1 MELVLGFIFSFLSTL
16 GFGVITNVPRRVL
29 IPAGITGAFG
39 WTVYLLTEPLTT
51 SIIVPN
57 FLAALIIGLLGNI
70 NAVFIKAP
78 VNLIY
83 IPCLV
88 SLVPGVVIYASLKD
102 FTLGHYNAAGHNLIK
117 TLTVALALDLGFAIA
132 EVLFK
137 KCRHI
142 ISKNRGKRKGDL

>member
-51 SIIVPN
+51 SIILPN
-57 FLAALIIGLLGNI
+57 LLAALIIALLGNI
-70 NAVFIKAP
+70 NAVFIKVP

-102 FTLGHYNAAGHNLIK
+102 FTLGYYNAAGHNLIK

-132 EVLFK
+132 ESLFK

-142 ISKNRGKRKGDL
+142 ISKNRIKRKGNL

>member
-1 MELVLGFIFSFLSTL
+1 MELVLGFIFSFLSTF

-29 IPAGITGAFG
+29 VPAGITGAFG

-57 FLAALIIGLLGNI
+57 LLAALIIGLLGNI
-70 NAVFIKAP
+70 NAVFIKSP

-102 FTLGHYNAAGHNLIK
+102 FALGHYNAAGHNLIK

-132 EVLFK
+132 ESLFK

-142 ISKNRGKRKGDL
+142 ISKNRIKRKGNL

>member
-1 MELVLGFIFSFLSTL
+1 MELVLGFIFSFLSTF

-29 IPAGITGAFG
+29 VPAGITGAFG

-57 FLAALIIGLLGNI
+57 LLAALIIGLLGNI
-70 NAVFIKAP
+70 NAVFIKVP

-102 FTLGHYNAAGHNLIK
+102 FTLGYYNAAGHNLIK

-132 EVLFK
+132 ESLFK

-142 ISKNRGKRKGDL
+142 ISKNRIKRKGNL